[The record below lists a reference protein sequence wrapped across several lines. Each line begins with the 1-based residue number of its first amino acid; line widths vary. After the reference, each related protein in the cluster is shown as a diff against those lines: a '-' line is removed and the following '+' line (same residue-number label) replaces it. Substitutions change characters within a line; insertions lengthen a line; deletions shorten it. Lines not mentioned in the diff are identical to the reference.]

1 MLAYDERHARLFGAP
16 DGAYEATMS
25 DFGAAIA
32 SPTAQNA
39 ARRLQALG
47 GDILLSPRD
56 NLLPTWDDSPCLP
69 VVAGSGNWVALQ
81 IAPDC
86 ASEQL
91 RDRPRVKAYRSCAAD

>member
-1 MLAYDERHARLFGAP
+1 
-16 DGAYEATMS
+16 MS